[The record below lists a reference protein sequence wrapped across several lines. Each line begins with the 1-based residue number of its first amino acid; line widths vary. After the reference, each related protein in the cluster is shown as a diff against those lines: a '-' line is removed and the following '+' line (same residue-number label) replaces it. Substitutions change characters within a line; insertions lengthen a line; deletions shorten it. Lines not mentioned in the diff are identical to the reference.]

1 MSVHFAASQS
11 VDMAVSEQQV
21 PIHHYLR
28 QPQRVVQSLVD
39 PTRTKYLG
47 DNTFRLRMRPINF
60 LFLSIQPTVDMQLW
74 SDADGTVHLR
84 SVGCK
89 VEGVDYLNQRF
100 KLTLNGRLAPKTSGG
115 VTRLSGTAN
124 LAVQVDIPPALM
136 LTPLPIIE
144 ATGNGLLK
152 SILVTIKQRLMHQLL
167 ADYQRWATSRTE
179 ATNRAA
185 QVNAATPNLL
195 SPDQLSL

>member
-1 MSVHFAASQS
+1 MAVHFTASQS

-39 PTRTKYLG
+39 PTRTTHLG
-47 DNTFRLRMRPINF
+47 DNTFRLRMRPLNF
-60 LFLSIQPTVDMQLW
+60 LFLSIQPTVDMKLW
-74 SDADGTVHLR
+74 SDTDGTVHLR

-89 VEGVDYLNQRF
+89 VQGIEYVNQRF
-100 KLTLNGRLAPKTSGG
+100 KLVLNGRLAPETHGSEI
-115 VTRLSGTAN
+115 RLRGAAH

-152 SILVTIKQRLMHQLL
+152 SILLTIKQRLMYQLL
-167 ADYQRWATSRTE
+167 ADYQRWATSRAE
-179 ATNRAA
+179 DVKSAA
-185 QVNAATPNLL
+185 PGLL
-195 SPDQLSL
+195 PSDQLSL